1 MTKQKDKTLQ
11 ELFDE
16 IIIEISETG
25 CSAIS
30 AIKNRMA
37 TASFYSL
44 LKDNTDNLNNYA
56 RATELRADRMA
67 EEMLSIADNIGG
79 DMITLPDGREVIDQ
93 AVVNRDRLRV
103 DSRKWLLSKMNP
115 KKFGEKIDMTSD
127 NKALQA
133 NLNIMVDNSE
143 TAETLKRLRDELA
156 NRS

>member
-133 NLNIMVDNSE
+133 NLNITVDNSE

-156 NRS
+156 NRG

>member
-67 EEMLSIADNIGG
+67 EEMLNIADNIGG
-79 DMITLPDGREVIDQ
+79 DVITLPDGREVVDQ

-133 NLNIMVDNSE
+133 NLNITVDNSE

-156 NRS
+156 NRG

>member
-79 DMITLPDGREVIDQ
+79 DMITLPDGREVVDQ

-115 KKFGEKIDMTSD
+115 KKFGEKIDMTSGGEKITD
-127 NKALQA
+127 VNVTYIDKI
-133 NLNIMVDNSE
+133 NGHTSE
-143 TAETLKRLRDELA
+143 PGT
-156 NRS
+156 

>member
-67 EEMLSIADNIGG
+67 EEMLNIADNIGG
-79 DMITLPDGREVIDQ
+79 DVITLPDGREVVDQ

-115 KKFGEKIDMTSD
+115 KKFGEKIDMTSGGEKITD
-127 NKALQA
+127 VNVTYIDKI
-133 NLNIMVDNSE
+133 NGHTSE
-143 TAETLKRLRDELA
+143 PGT
-156 NRS
+156 